1 MVFVFITERSLV
13 ISPSAMP
20 SAAAFSSIAS
30 MVLIILMIVRALA
43 GSKDDVGY
51 IGGRIGDKGNGKGD
65 GNDDIGGKSKCET
78 KQRPRGSGV
87 HSLAS

>member
-1 MVFVFITERSLV
+1 MESML
-13 ISPSAMP
+13 

-51 IGGRIGDKGNGKGD
+51 IGGRTGDKGDGKGD

>member
-1 MVFVFITERSLV
+1 M

-20 SAAAFSSIAS
+20 SAAAFSNIAS

-51 IGGRIGDKGNGKGD
+51 IGGRIGDKGDGKGD

>member
-1 MVFVFITERSLV
+1 MESML
-13 ISPSAMP
+13 

-30 MVLIILMIVRALA
+30 MVLIILTIVGALA

-51 IGGRIGDKGNGKGD
+51 IGGRTDGKGD

>member
-1 MVFVFITERSLV
+1 MESML
-13 ISPSAMP
+13 

-30 MVLIILMIVRALA
+30 MVLIILTIVGALA

-51 IGGRIGDKGNGKGD
+51 IGGRIGDKGDGKGD
-65 GNDDIGGKSKCET
+65 GNDDIRDKSERET

>member
-1 MVFVFITERSLV
+1 M

-30 MVLIILMIVRALA
+30 MVLIILTIVGALA

-51 IGGRIGDKGNGKGD
+51 IGGRTGDKGD

>member
-30 MVLIILMIVRALA
+30 MVLIILMIVRALD
-43 GSKDDVGY
+43 GSKGDVGY
-51 IGGRIGDKGNGKGD
+51 IGGRIGDKGDGKGD